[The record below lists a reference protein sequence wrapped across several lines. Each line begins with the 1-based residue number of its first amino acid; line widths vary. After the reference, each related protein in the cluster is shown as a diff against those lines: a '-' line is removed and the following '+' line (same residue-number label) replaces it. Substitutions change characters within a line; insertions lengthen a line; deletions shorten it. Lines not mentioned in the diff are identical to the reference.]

1 MNFETGIDIIEG
13 RFNMAVEV
21 MEGFNSTLNFN
32 LNQVDNTCFKY
43 EILMCH

>member
-21 MEGFNSTLNFN
+21 MEGFNSTLN
-32 LNQVDNTCFKY
+32 LNQVYNICFKN
-43 EILMCH
+43 ETLMCH